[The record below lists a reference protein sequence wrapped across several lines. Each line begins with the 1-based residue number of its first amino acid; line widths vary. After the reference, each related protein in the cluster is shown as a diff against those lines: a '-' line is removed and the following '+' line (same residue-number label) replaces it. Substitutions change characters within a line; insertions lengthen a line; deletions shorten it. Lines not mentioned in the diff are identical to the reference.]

1 MLVWG
6 KKRIDGKNYNAKTIL
21 HRGGG
26 HKRNF
31 RLVDYYMYIW
41 NVYGIV
47 IKQLFDANKKVMV
60 NLVSYCN
67 GILNCVISVCGIV
80 VGDII
85 INGFI
90 KRDVGLGCTTFI
102 FNIKSGALISLLEL
116 KVNVGSQYCRSSGMY
131 GKLYTTLLAHT
142 AIVKLKSKKKMIV
155 NSFAWQLL
163 G

>member
-1 MLVWG
+1 
-6 KKRIDGKNYNAKTIL
+6 L

-142 AIVKLKSKKKMIV
+142 AIVKLKSKKK
-155 NSFAWQLL
+155 W
-163 G
+163 